1 MLACGLCVAAPNQE
15 SAMPAFRTAGDVCT
29 RDVVVA
35 FRSTAL
41 DEAARTMR
49 ERHVG
54 CLVVVDE
61 TPEGRVVAGLLTD
74 RDIVTAVVAKGL
86 DAITLRVGDVMT
98 EDVTSVREGDLLHDV
113 IALMR
118 HRRVRRVPVT
128 AAQQRL
134 VGVLASDDVI
144 RLVAEELHGLTQA
157 LAEQPR
163 VEQLVRP

>member
-1 MLACGLCVAAPNQE
+1 MTAL
-15 SAMPAFRTAGDVCT
+15 RTAGDVCT
-29 RDVVVA
+29 RDVAVA

-41 DEAARTMR
+41 HEAARSMR

-54 CLVVVDE
+54 SLVVVDE
-61 TPEGRVVAGLLTD
+61 TAEGRVVAGMLTD
-74 RDIVTAVVAKGL
+74 RDIVTAVVARQV
-86 DAITLRVGDVMT
+86 DAATLCVGDVMT
-98 EDVTSVREGDLLHDV
+98 EDVTTVREGDSLHDV

-134 VGVLASDDVI
+134 VGVLSSDDVV
-144 RLVAEELHGLTQA
+144 RLLADELHGLAQA

>member
-1 MLACGLCVAAPNQE
+1 M
-15 SAMPAFRTAGDVCT
+15 SAFRTAGDVCT

-41 DEAARTMR
+41 NEAARAMR

-54 CLVVVDE
+54 SLVVVEE
-61 TPEGRVVAGLLTD
+61 TAEGRVVCGMLTD
-74 RDIVTAVVAKGL
+74 RDIVTAVVAK
-86 DAITLRVGDVMT
+86 DADAATLRVGDVMT
-98 EDVTSVREGDLLHDV
+98 EDVTTVREGDSLHDV

-118 HRRVRRVPVT
+118 HRRVPVT
-128 AAQQRL
+128 AAQERL
-134 VGVLASDDVI
+134 VGVLAADDVI